1 MDGEVLSL
9 LGRLERETGLSR
21 DKIKEVLCDA
31 LKIAAESKF
40 GTDKPIVVK
49 VDESSGVININ
60 VGKKSMPVEAL
71 GRIAALK
78 VRHII
83 MQRIKEE
90 EKNLLYEKFKERKG
104 EVVQG
109 VVERKEGRDFI
120 VEIERAEVL
129 LPHNETL
136 PQDSFYRGERIKAFI
151 LDVNKGMEYPVLLS
165 RTHPLF
171 LEALLLQEVPELKEG
186 IVTIKKIMREPG
198 YRAKVAVESKKE
210 HIDSIGALVGIKGT
224 RIKSVI
230 KELRGEKIDIVIYS
244 DQAEK
249 FIAQALSPAQVEE
262 VELFPEE
269 KRARVIVKDDQLSLA
284 IGKKGQNV
292 SLAVRLTGW
301 NIDVR
306 PLSQAIKDRARS
318 KEEIIAELT
327 SLPGLNKS
335 KAEKLVNVGFFG
347 VEDISRTPRDEL
359 ASLLKLSEEEA
370 QNIISSAKD
379 LLKGKGI
386 KIG

>member
-249 FIAQALSPAQVEE
+249 FIAQALAPAQVEE

-359 ASLLKLSEEEA
+359 ASLLKISEEEA
-370 QNIISSAKD
+370 QNIISAAKD

>member
-21 DKIKEVLCDA
+21 DKIKEVLCSA
-31 LKIAAESKF
+31 LKTAAESKF
-40 GTDKPIVVK
+40 GTAKPIAVEIDDK
-49 VDESSGVININ
+49 SGVINIA
-60 VGKKSMPVEAL
+60 VGKKSVPVQAL

-120 VEIERAEVL
+120 IEIERAEVL
-129 LPHNETL
+129 LPHNEAL
-136 PQDSFYRGERIKAFI
+136 PQDNFYRGERIRAFV
-151 LDVNKGMEYPVLLS
+151 LDVNKDLEYPVLLS

-198 YRAKVAVESKKE
+198 YRAKVAVESKKKN
-210 HIDSIGALVGIKGT
+210 IDSVGALVGIKGT

-230 KELRGEKIDIVIYS
+230 KELRGEKIDIVVYS

-284 IGKKGQNV
+284 IGKRGQNV

-306 PLSQAIKDRARS
+306 PLSQAIEDRKRS
-318 KEEIIAELT
+318 KEEIIGELT

-335 KAEKLVNVGFFG
+335 KAKKLVKVGFFS
-347 VEDISRTPRDEL
+347 VEDISRTPKEEL
-359 ASLLKLSEEEA
+359 AGLLKVSEEEA
-370 QNIISSAKD
+370 QNIISAAKN